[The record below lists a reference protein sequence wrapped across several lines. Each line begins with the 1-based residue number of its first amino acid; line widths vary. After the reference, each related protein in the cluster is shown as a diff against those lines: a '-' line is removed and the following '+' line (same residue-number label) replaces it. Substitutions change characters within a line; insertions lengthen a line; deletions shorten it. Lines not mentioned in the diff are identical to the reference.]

1 MTFCNQCGNPLNG
14 EKFCTKCGAKAPDM
28 PNETKSVGSS
38 PSKHKRRGKLIPIV
52 VLCVVICAGAAAALA
67 FGFNLGSGND
77 LLGQWE
83 LATDVSA
90 PFDEL
95 ELFSDNTYASDD
107 SNYNG
112 QYSVDGERIRFEGIL
127 VSPIDCTYKVDKNTL
142 VITYEDDDVWE
153 FHRVEGTSV
162 PSGNNAKA
170 MKKLQ
175 GSWEL
180 TNDVS
185 APFDELEFFSDGKYS
200 SDDSNYNGQYSVDEN
215 RIKFEG
221 ILVSPIV
228 CSFETDGNELTLSYK
243 NKDTWQFRKLK

>member
-14 EKFCTKCGAKAPDM
+14 EKFCTKCGAKAPDA
-28 PNETKSVGSS
+28 SS
-38 PSKHKRRGKLIPIV
+38 SANSIDSSQSKHKKHGKLIPIM
-52 VLCVVICAGAAAALA
+52 VLCIVICAGVVGALA
-67 FGFNLGSGND
+67 FGLNLNSGNN

-83 LATDVSA
+83 LTNDTSA

-112 QYSVDGERIRFEGIL
+112 QYSVDGDRIRFEGIL
-127 VSPIDCTYKVDKNTL
+127 VSPINCTYKADKNTL
-142 VITYEDDDVWE
+142 IITYEDDEVWE

-162 PSGNNAKA
+162 PSGNNAREI
-170 MKKLQ
+170 KKLQ
-175 GSWEL
+175 GRWEL

-185 APFDELEFFSDGKYS
+185 TPFDELELFSDGRYS
-200 SDDSNYNGQYSVDEN
+200 SDDSNYNGRYSVDGN

-228 CSFETDGNELTLSYK
+228 CSFDTDGEELTLIYK
-243 NKDTWQFRKLK
+243 NRDEWKFGKLK

>member
-1 MTFCNQCGNPLNG
+1 MTFCTQCGNPLNG
-14 EKFCTKCGAKAPDM
+14 DKFCTKCGAKVTDM
-28 PNETKSVGSS
+28 PNDAHTVSSVPTKQ
-38 PSKHKRRGKLIPIV
+38 KRHGKLIPIA
-52 VLCVVICAGAAAALA
+52 VLSFIICAGAAAVVI
-67 FGFNLGSGND
+67 GFNLNSDNE

-83 LATDVSA
+83 LAADVSA

-127 VSPIDCTYKVDKNTL
+127 VSPIDCTYTVDKNTL
-142 VITYEDDDVWE
+142 VITYDDDDVWE

-170 MKKLQ
+170 MKRLQ
-175 GSWEL
+175 GRWEL
-180 TNDVS
+180 ANDVS
-185 APFDELEFFSDGKYS
+185 TPFEELELFSDGRYS
-200 SDDSNYNGQYSVDEN
+200 SDDSNYNGRYSVDGN

-228 CSFETDGNELTLSYK
+228 CSFETDGDELTLSYK
-243 NKDTWQFRKLK
+243 DKDAWQFRKLK